1 MRKLIQMISN
11 NVKRNCSC
19 PEGKQN
25 CLRTISTSSHLNAID
40 NNTSN
45 QDQDLVT
52 CRLVHDDKIALVT
65 FNAPVKLN
73 AMSVGMGKAF
83 KSTIES
89 LCKKNDLRS
98 VVLTGEGKV

>member
-1 MRKLIQMISN
+1 MRKLTQMISN
-11 NVKRNCSC
+11 NVKRNLSI
-19 PEGKQN
+19 PQRKQN
-25 CLRTISTSSHLNAID
+25 SLRSLSTSSHLNGID

-45 QDQDLVT
+45 QDEDLVT
-52 CRLVHDDKIALVT
+52 CSLVHDDKIALVT

-83 KSTIES
+83 KSTIDS

-98 VVLTGEGKV
+98 VVLTGKGKV

>member
-1 MRKLIQMISN
+1 MRKLIQVISN
-11 NVKRNCSC
+11 NVKRNLSI
-19 PEGKQN
+19 PHGKQN
-25 CLRTISTSSHLNAID
+25 CLRAISTSSHLNGMD
-40 NNTSN
+40 SNTSN
-45 QDQDLVT
+45 QDEDLVT
-52 CRLVHDDKIALVT
+52 CSLEHDDKIAVVT